1 MNLADIRK
9 QYQMAELNL
18 SDCNDDPIIQFKA
31 WMDEA
36 ISAEVREATSMIL
49 ATIDAEG
56 LPHGRVVLLKDIV
69 EGQFVFYTNYESDK
83 GQQMSA
89 NPAVALTF
97 FWPQLERQIRIEGS
111 VSRQDKAESE
121 RYFQSRPRDS
131 QLSAWASPQSNVVS
145 SKADLIKLRAE
156 VSAKFEGLEKL
167 PLPPNW
173 GGYQVNP
180 SSIEFWQG
188 RPSRYHDRIKY
199 QLKDNGWTITRLAP

>member
-18 SDCNDDPIIQFKA
+18 SDCNADPIVQFKA

-36 ISAEVREATSMIL
+36 IKAEVREATSMIL
-49 ATIDAEG
+49 STIDANG
-56 LPHGRVVLLKDIV
+56 LPHGRVVLLKDIT
-69 EGQFVFYTNYESDK
+69 EGQFVFYSNYESDK
-83 GQQMSA
+83 GQQMAA
-89 NPAVALTF
+89 NPVVALTF

-111 VSRQDKAESE
+111 VLRQDKASSE

-131 QLSAWASPQSNVVS
+131 QLSAWASPQSTEVT
-145 SKADLIKLRAE
+145 SKSDLIALKANI
-156 VSAKFEGLEKL
+156 VSKFEGVDKL

-199 QLKDNGWTITRLAP
+199 QLKEGAWLMNRLAP

>member
-18 SDCNDDPIIQFKA
+18 SDCNADPIVQFKA

-36 ISAEVREATSMIL
+36 IKAEVREATSMIL
-49 ATIDAEG
+49 STIDANG
-56 LPHGRVVLLKDIV
+56 LPHGRVVLLKDIT

-83 GQQMSA
+83 GQQMTA
-89 NPAVALTF
+89 NPVVALTF

-111 VSRQDKAESE
+111 VLRQDKASSE

-131 QLSAWASPQSNVVS
+131 QLSAWASPQSTEVT
-145 SKADLIKLRAE
+145 SKSDLIALKANI
-156 VSAKFEGLEKL
+156 VSKFEGVDKL

-199 QLKDNGWTITRLAP
+199 QLNDGAWLMNRLAP